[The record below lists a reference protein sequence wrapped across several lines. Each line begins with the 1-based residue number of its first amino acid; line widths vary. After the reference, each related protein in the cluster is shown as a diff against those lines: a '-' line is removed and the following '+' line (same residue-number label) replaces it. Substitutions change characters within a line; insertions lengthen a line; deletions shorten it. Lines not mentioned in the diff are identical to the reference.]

1 MKEEGDEMP
10 VYTYR
15 CRKCGSEFDLL
26 VGVVAEEQKARCSKC
41 GSTDLEKLLT
51 TFGVKS
57 EGSTADKRAART

>member
-1 MKEEGDEMP
+1 MP

-26 VGVVAEEQKARCSKC
+26 VGVVAEEQKAKCTKC
-41 GSTDLEKLLT
+41 GGTDLERLLT

-57 EGSTADKRAART
+57 GESASDSCAAPT